1 MILCLKSKLSATNYD
16 RIKGSQRKETT
27 MDIDASDVIN
37 RLSQELVQAV
47 QAKVIAEA
55 QLESAMKKIQELEE
69 SNDGS

>member
-1 MILCLKSKLSATNYD
+1 
-16 RIKGSQRKETT
+16 